1 MDISSLEDFVN
12 DSLIPALHNGG
23 MRNAFPNITFQ
34 LRGNKWGAKNYLN
47 GDPHRDRWDK
57 IWTSRGGDRPKPYLI
72 REQGGDAISLI
83 TFYRNLTK
91 TSYLQAV
98 KELASSCG
106 LSVPEFATN
115 EQAEAYREINDR
127 LTALSNKM
135 RKSLFSEEGAEV
147 LKYLKEGRGYSD
159 EFIEFAEFGYCS
171 PALTSELSSILTEIQ
186 TKGLAKP
193 TYLSPTIGNEH
204 TLSIPYRSTADK
216 INGFIF
222 RSINPNSTGSA
233 KYRDVFISQTA
244 KKTYNLFGLTGLPMT
259 GRKKEDREITI
270 VEGEIDALSAQF
282 HGVENVVAASG
293 GELYTEALQQAK
305 RKGVLRVTI
314 LFDSEE
320 TPEAQEQTYKKI
332 ERAINTINS
341 VGLEPYVADFG
352 EWTLNGIRVK
362 MDTDSY
368 LLNHTGEQLKKLIKY
383 GESIP
388 TSTGSLWLYERIL
401 RNFQLIEEAD
411 GYERIAETDF
421 SEFRRQ
427 VIDLCKKTP
436 QRFERDRIYS
446 AFSEVTHGV
455 ISEESL
461 NEEVEKEF
469 QEKKKLQALAEA
481 KEIAQQ
487 INTLCNEGKVDEAI
501 ALSDKLNKLS
511 ESNREAL
518 FSTAK
523 PITLQEAKE
532 RYKNRATGISTG
544 YYFQGTKEPVEYIL
558 QAAALNFVG
567 APTSHGKTTFL
578 QNLALRAVEDKTTE
592 GDVVFIT
599 YEESEEDIATEF
611 LLLYCGEHYS
621 ANPLRS
627 IRSLYSDEGNFFSGG
642 NLTNFQRKEA
652 EFEKILS
659 SYRLRIYSRNNQLSD
674 LSGFIKY
681 LNKTYKIK
689 AVFVDYIQRIKSSE
703 TRGDKKVVMEAVC
716 DELMNIAKGTGLPIV
731 LGAQLNRKA
740 LSPLEMEN
748 QMIADASDIEHSANT
763 IVLLWNSDTK
773 PLTES
778 SKYFK
783 KDSQLS
789 DEAQKLESRGFSI
802 GTAGKLFALLT
813 KNRGGERNISAVFSF
828 NGNIRKVSQASPS
841 ETEIET
847 AKKKKTST
855 ENQVQQTSFSFPP
868 QPTDTGLPFP
878 MGEPTGGADF

>member
-1 MDISSLEDFVN
+1 MDILSLGDFVDN
-12 DSLIPALHNGG
+12 CLIPALHNGG
-23 MRNAFPNITFQ
+23 MKNAFPGIIFEKK
-34 LRGNKWGAKNYLN
+34 GNKWGAKNYLN
-47 GDPHRDRWDK
+47 GNPHKKRWDK
-57 IWTSRGGDRPKPYLI
+57 IWTQSGGGSKPYLI
-72 REQGGDAISLI
+72 SEQGGETISLI
-83 TFYRNLTK
+83 TFYRNLTGV
-91 TSYLQAV
+91 SYIEAV

-106 LSVPEFATN
+106 LTVPEIATN
-115 EQAEAYREINDR
+115 EQEEAYRDINDK
-127 LTALSNKM
+127 LTDLSNKM
-135 RKSLFSEEGAEV
+135 RKALFSSEGFEALE
-147 LKYLKEGRGYSD
+147 YLRNVRCYSD
-159 EFIEFAEFGYCS
+159 KFIEFAEFGYCS
-171 PALTSELSSILTEIQ
+171 PALASELSLILKEIKQ
-186 TKGLAKP
+186 KKLAEP
-193 TYLSPTIGNEH
+193 TYLSPTIGEEH
-204 TLSIPYRSTADK
+204 TLSLPYRSTADK
-216 INGFIF
+216 VNGFIF
-222 RSINPNSTGSA
+222 RSINPDEQGGR
-233 KYRDVFISQTA
+233 KYKDVFISQKA

-259 GRKKEDREITI
+259 GRNKEDRVITI

-282 HGVENVVAASG
+282 HGVGDVVAASG
-293 GELYTEALQQAK
+293 GELYPEALMQAK
-305 RKGVLRVTI
+305 KKGVCGVTI
-314 LFDSEE
+314 LFDSES
-320 TPEAQEQTYKKI
+320 TPEAQEQTEKKI
-332 ERAINTINS
+332 EKAVSTINS
-341 VGLEPYVADFG
+341 VGLEPYVASFG
-352 EWTLNGIRVK
+352 EWEINGSRVK

-368 LLNHTGEQLKKLIKY
+368 LLHHTGKELKNLIRY
-383 GESIP
+383 GDSIP
-388 TSTGSLWLYERIL
+388 TSTGSLWMYGRIL

-411 GYERIAETDF
+411 GYERIAEADF

-436 QRFERDRIYS
+436 QRFNRDRIYS
-446 AFSEVTHGV
+446 AFREVTHGV

-469 QEKKKLQALAEA
+469 QEKKRLQAIAEA

-487 INTLCNEGKVDEAI
+487 INTLCNEGRVDEAI
-501 ALSDKLNKLS
+501 ALSEKLNQLS

-532 RYKNRATGISTG
+532 RYKNRATGITTG
-544 YYFQGTKEPVEYIL
+544 YYFQGSKEPVEYIL
-558 QAAALNFVG
+558 QAASLNFIG

-578 QNLALRAVEDKTTE
+578 QNLALRAVQDNTTE

-642 NLTNFQRKEA
+642 DLSSFQSKES

-659 SYRLRIYSRNNQLSD
+659 SHRLRIYSRDNQLSD

-716 DELMNIAKGTGLPIV
+716 DELMNIAKWTKLPIV

-773 PLTES
+773 PLTDS
-778 SKYFK
+778 SKYFN
-783 KDSQLS
+783 KDKLS
-789 DEAQKLESRGFSI
+789 NEAQKLESRGFSI

-813 KNRGGERNISAVFSF
+813 KNRGGERNISAVFGF
-828 NGNIRKVSQASPS
+828 DGNIRAISQHSPS
-841 ETEIET
+841 ETDIET
-847 AKKKKTST
+847 AKNKKTSSAS
-855 ENQVQQTSFSFPP
+855 QGQQTSFSFP
-868 QPTDTGLPFP
+868 QQTTETELPFP
-878 MGEPTGGADF
+878 MSEATGGADF